1 MLRVVREGEKAPQN
15 EALRRALSRVTRGS
29 PTLVGL
35 HFFEAH
41 EADAL
46 YRVLA
51 SRPFTQ
57 AQLDAW
63 VDRLRADHPHDR
75 RPTTVSKFG
84 FWSWV
89 RYVIFGGDKPQEATV
104 ESLTDWVKRVERWVQ
119 GQVSSVDEPTWLER
133 PLQALNTTRYQIEHE
148 TGEAQWAMPVLRW
161 ALLHLLTLPPD
172 ASASGTSATG

>member
-1 MLRVVREGEKAPQN
+1 
-15 EALRRALSRVTRGS
+15 
-29 PTLVGL
+29 
-35 HFFEAH
+35 
-41 EADAL
+41 
-46 YRVLA
+46 
-51 SRPFTQ
+51 
-57 AQLDAW
+57 
-63 VDRLRADHPHDR
+63 
-75 RPTTVSKFG
+75 
-84 FWSWV
+84 